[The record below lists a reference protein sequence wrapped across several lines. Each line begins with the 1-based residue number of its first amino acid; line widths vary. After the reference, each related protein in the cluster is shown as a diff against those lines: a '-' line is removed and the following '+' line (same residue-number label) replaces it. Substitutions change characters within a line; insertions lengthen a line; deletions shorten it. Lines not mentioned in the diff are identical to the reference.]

1 MCIHVFRVDDND
13 NPAICRRVGRQIDGK
28 SGSKDKEDAPKVTNF
43 AMDLFVKTMK
53 YLVEWNFLRML
64 CSLNLRHFLEDK
76 SKLVQVSS
84 LLVPKVLDDVG
95 SILILGHPV

>member
-1 MCIHVFRVDDND
+1 
-13 NPAICRRVGRQIDGK
+13 
-28 SGSKDKEDAPKVTNF
+28 
-43 AMDLFVKTMK
+43 MK
-53 YLVEWNFLRML
+53 IMTSLVQWNFLRML
-64 CSLNLRHFLEDK
+64 CSLNLKHFLEDK